1 MAIGKTEPVAQG
13 VQELDS
19 EELKKRTKTF
29 AHRCIKLAVALPKST
44 LGNHIK
50 TQLIRCATSVAAN
63 YRATL
68 LAQTKAAFIS
78 KISIVIEESDET
90 EFWLEF
96 TMDEELMES
105 RRILPLFNEAHELTS
120 IFIKTRK
127 TAQRKKEDKNET

>member
-1 MAIGKTEPVAQG
+1 LAIGKTKPVAQG
-13 VQELDS
+13 APDLDS

-29 AHRCIKLAVALPKST
+29 AHRCITLALALPKRS

-78 KISIVIEESDET
+78 KISIVIEESDES

-96 TMDEELMES
+96 IMDEELME
-105 RRILPLFNEAHELTS
+105 RRRVLPLFNEAHELTS

-127 TAQRKKEDKNET
+127 TAQRKKEENNGT

>member
-1 MAIGKTEPVAQG
+1 M
-13 VQELDS
+13 DS

-29 AHRCIKLAVALPKST
+29 AHRCIKLALALPKST

-68 LAQTKAAFIS
+68 LTQTKAAFIS
-78 KISIVIEESDET
+78 KISIVIEESDES

-96 TMDEELMES
+96 IMDEELME
-105 RRILPLFNEAHELTS
+105 RRRALPLFNEAHELTS

-127 TAQRKKEDKNET
+127 TAQRKKEENNET